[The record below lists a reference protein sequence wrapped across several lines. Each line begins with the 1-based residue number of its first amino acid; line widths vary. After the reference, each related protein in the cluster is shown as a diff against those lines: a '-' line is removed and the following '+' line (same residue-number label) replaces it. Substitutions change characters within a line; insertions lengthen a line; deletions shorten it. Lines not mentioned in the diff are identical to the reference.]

1 MMKRRTT
8 KDYLTESFKELA
20 ERKSIAKITIADI
33 TNNCEYSQPTF
44 YNHFKDKYDLITWIA
59 KCNAREIVLEKN
71 KDGKLDS
78 IIKDFIESAENNKK
92 LAENI
97 TKYAFSIRALRENIA
112 NAYIETI
119 CELIKERNNMET
131 IPSKDY
137 KVISLYFVGAVSLL
151 GQWLVNGMPYP
162 KTDLKEAIILAAPQ
176 AVKDYLA

>member
-1 MMKRRTT
+1 MVKRRTT

-78 IIKDFIESAENNKK
+78 IIKDFIQSAENNKK
-92 LAENI
+92 LAGNI

-112 NAYIETI
+112 RAYIETI

-137 KVISLYFVGAVSLL
+137 KVISIYFVGAVTLL

-162 KTDLKEAIILAAPQ
+162 KNDLKEAIILAAPQ